1 MLFKRL
7 SPEVKL
13 PYKGTP
19 FAAAFDIFMPTS
31 GCITHHPKLFK
42 LGFAV
47 AIPQGYVGILAPRS
61 STGTKD
67 GLCLTNTIGVIDSDY
82 RGEVGVL
89 IINLSQDVFTI
100 EPGVRI
106 AQMVVAKYE
115 VTGWNVVESLD
126 ETDRGAGGYGSSGSK

>member
-82 RGEVGVL
+82 RGEMMAMLHVL
-89 IINLSQDVFTI
+89 GGYPIKTFAKDDRLIQM
-100 EPGVRI
+100 
-106 AQMVVAKYE
+106 MVVPIY
-115 VTGWNVVESLD
+115 TGEMNVVD
-126 ETDRGAGGYGSSGSK
+126 ELPDTERGSGGFGSTN